1 MDDLGKWYENLTYK
15 DADAILGDCM
25 ANIKRSFVATGYY
38 LRYIRD
44 HELYRE
50 GGYGN
55 LWDYAQDRFGITRTT
70 AARWMEINSRFSKDG
85 NSPVLADEY
94 GKYGKSQLQEM
105 LYLEDE
111 QLENVTPDMTVKEI
125 RAVREPDP
133 EPEEELVSI
142 LGYPLREYPEG
153 SMIATKGCGNQDCSS
168 CHRDGCGLRQEEC
181 TCVEATVAKPFPC
194 NTLKM
199 MEEGLRKEVGDKCQF
214 VNEDLA
220 YHRTGDGQPVP
231 CCKECN
237 DPCRYECGRAR
248 VARYRKMAVCD
259 VAQKTLEE
267 NNNID
272 SANNNVVT
280 DQPESAT
287 ESVEN
292 ETEKDIID
300 TECRGIATKSGGKEP
315 ASILTYLV
323 EACIDHFKF
332 ADLYEESEDTDE
344 FYDKLYDSMFGQF
357 IQFYYDGD
365 EFRAE
370 FSGNIHITS
379 TGLKKVRRESYRW
392 WQFLKEFEHIGDIGE
407 KYAAENAEICDQEDS
422 GSEEPQFNETA
433 VKDYL
438 WEERRA
444 LDEYEAVNKTE
455 GLPGLVM
462 IRKRMIVEALELL
475 LKKMTDPDN
484 DPEEAVAERE
494 QPELPILRNNEQ
506 RKAFLAEYK
515 TWPIWFEV
523 PQAAETY
530 YRYNLPDGSS
540 IVVCEYHE
548 WLAWAEKHPSAYP
561 EGPDRIY
568 KSYYLLKPG
577 YHYLH
582 DCSAS
587 ETELIN
593 HLKDV
598 QKNMTKR

>member
-1 MDDLGKWYENLTYK
+1 MCATSHKKTSEDNAEPEKVHDETWFVGEYAKRCPQEELRGIMKIFREHKADK
-15 DADAILGDCM
+15 DRAKEVQKYLSPYGYHNYRNGDFDYTM
-25 ANIKRSFVATGYY
+25 
-38 LRYIRD
+38 
-44 HELYRE
+44 
-50 GGYGN
+50 YGFKSGVE
-55 LWDYAQDRFGITRTT
+55 FGIGSE
-70 AARWMEINSRFSKDG
+70 EICM
-85 NSPVLADEY
+85 
-94 GKYGKSQLQEM
+94 KYGRF
-105 LYLEDE
+105 
-111 QLENVTPDMTVKEI
+111 VKEL
-125 RAVREPDP
+125 EKLCDP
-133 EPEEELVSI
+133 YSEEFLS
-142 LGYPLREYPEG
+142 
-153 SMIATKGCGNQDCSS
+153 
-168 CHRDGCGLRQEEC
+168 
-181 TCVEATVAKPFPC
+181 
-194 NTLKM
+194 
-199 MEEGLRKEVGDKCQF
+199 
-214 VNEDLA
+214 ED
-220 YHRTGDGQPVP
+220 
-231 CCKECN
+231 
-237 DPCRYECGRAR
+237 
-248 VARYRKMAVCD
+248 
-259 VAQKTLEE
+259 

-344 FYDKLYDSMFGQF
+344 FYDKLYDSMFGQS

-392 WQFLKEFEHIGDIGE
+392 WQFLEELERIGNIGE
-407 KYAAENAEICDQEDS
+407 KYAAENAEICDQEDN
-422 GSEEPQFNETA
+422 GSEEVQFNETA
-433 VKDYL
+433 VKNYL
-438 WEERRA
+438 QEERQT
-444 LDEYEAVNKTE
+444 LDEYEEAISKTE
-455 GLPGLVM
+455 NFSGLVM
-462 IRKRMIVEALELL
+462 IRQRMIVEALELL
-475 LKKMTDPDN
+475 LEKMTN
-484 DPEEAVAERE
+484 PEEEIIAERE
-494 QPELPILRNNEQ
+494 QPELPVLRNNEQ

-515 TWPIWFEV
+515 TWPVWFEV

-530 YRYNLPDGSS
+530 YRYDLPDESS

-548 WLAWAEKHPSAYP
+548 WLAWAEKYPSAYP

-593 HLKDV
+593 QLKDV
-598 QKNMTKR
+598 QKKTR